1 MPTRTGSARWHG
13 GIKEGSGTVHVD
25 GVLDAAYSAPSRFEE
40 AEGTNPEELI
50 GAAHAGCFTMF
61 LASVLSREG
70 FEPTRIDT
78 DAHVTIERLEDQ
90 GPTIT
95 TVRLET
101 EAEVPEVDE
110 ETFRAAVD
118 EAEHNCP
125 VSKALSGGPEISVD
139 AHLAG

>member
-1 MPTRTGSARWHG
+1 MPTRTGSAQWQG
-13 GIKEGSGTVHVD
+13 GGKGSGTVRVD

-61 LASVLSREG
+61 LATVLAREG
-70 FEPTRIDT
+70 HEPTRLET

-95 TVRLET
+95 AIRLET
-101 EAEVPEVDE
+101 EAAVDGIDE
-110 ETFRAAVD
+110 DAFQAAV
-118 EAEHNCP
+118 AESKDNCP
-125 VSKALSGGPEISVD
+125 VSKALAGVPDISVE
-139 AHLAG
+139 ARLTG